1 MRDDFLLKLKNRHKR
16 YVTCDDV
23 VEMAVIA
30 LRNELRSAQC
40 GCFAFI
46 EGGFDYAAH
55 LHNKKQPPS
64 MAVVILVELE
74 KPNPIKTLF
83 RINSA
88 FLHYPCS

>member
-1 MRDDFLLKLKNRHKR
+1 MIFF
-16 YVTCDDV
+16 TG
-23 VEMAVIA
+23 
-30 LRNELRSAQC
+30 LRFKGTQTLINNELRSAQC
-40 GCFAFI
+40 GCCELV

-64 MAVVILVELE
+64 MAVVILVEEE

-83 RINSA
+83 RIISA

>member
-1 MRDDFLLKLKNRHKR
+1 MRDDFLLKLKNRHKQ

-40 GCFAFI
+40 GCCALI

-64 MAVVILVELE
+64 MAVVILVEMAVIETASEAGL
-74 KPNPIKTLF
+74 PRAL
-83 RINSA
+83 RV
-88 FLHYPCS
+88 